1 VTGTVNGTQRLAAIA
16 CIAASALSPGTTAA
30 ADWSP
35 SRPLRIITTDV
46 GNNNDLLS
54 RLLADSL
61 APALGQ
67 QVVVENRGGA
77 GGGLA
82 VERLKSAVP
91 DGHTIMVH
99 GTSIWLLP
107 LLRKD
112 VSWDPFS
119 DFAPVSMIARGAAV
133 LVVPASLPPRSVA
146 ELIEYAKA
154 RPGQL
159 NYVSVDDGAPS
170 HLAAELF
177 VTRAG
182 IKVVRVAYRGGA
194 AAFNGL
200 MSGEGHMMVNA
211 IAPSMVHV
219 KAGRL
224 RALGVTAP
232 SKLLPDMPV
241 IGTLL
246 PGYEWITHQ
255 VVLAPAKTPP
265 AVIRRLNAEVVRA
278 LDRPELKDRSVAF
291 GTEIGG
297 SSPAQVT
304 AMMKSE
310 TARMRPIIQG
320 AGVRLN

>member
-1 VTGTVNGTQRLAAIA
+1 MTRTQRLAAIA
-16 CIAASALSPGTTAA
+16 CIAAGALSPGMSAA

-35 SRPLRIITTDV
+35 TRPLRIVTTDV
-46 GNNNDLLS
+46 GNSNDLLS
-54 RLLADSL
+54 RLLAESL
-61 APALGQ
+61 TPALGQ
-67 QVVVENRGGA
+67 QVIVENRGGA

-82 VERLKSAVP
+82 VEKLKAAAP

-112 VSWDPFS
+112 APWDPFS
-119 DFAPVSMIARGAAV
+119 DFAPISMIARSAAV
-133 LVVPASLPPRSVA
+133 LVVPVSLPPRSVA

-159 NYVSVDDGAPS
+159 NYVSVDDGSPS

-177 VTRAG
+177 TSKAG
-182 IKVVRVAYRGGA
+182 INVVRVAYKGGA

-211 IAPSMVHV
+211 IPPAMAHV
-219 KAGRL
+219 RAGRL

-232 SKLLPDMPV
+232 SRMLPDVPV
-241 IGTLL
+241 IGTTL

-255 VVLAPAKTPP
+255 VVLAPAKTPA
-265 AVIRRLNAEVVRA
+265 AVVKRLNAEVVRA
-278 LDRPELKDRSVAF
+278 LDQPELKDR
-291 GTEIGG
+291 GMKLGIETGG
-297 SSPAQVT
+297 SGSAEVT

-310 TARMRPIIQG
+310 TARMRPIIQR

>member
-1 VTGTVNGTQRLAAIA
+1 MKRLLAAIA
-16 CIAASALSPGTTAA
+16 CVATGALTPGPAAA

-35 SRPLRIITTDV
+35 SRPLRIVTTDV
-46 GNNNDLLS
+46 GNSNDLLS
-54 RLLADSL
+54 RLLAESL
-61 APALGQ
+61 TPALGQ

-77 GGGLA
+77 GGGMA
-82 VERLKSAVP
+82 VDRLKAAAP

-112 VSWDPFS
+112 VPWDPFN
-119 DFAPVSMIARGAAV
+119 DFAPVSLISRSPAV
-133 LVVPASLPPRSVA
+133 LVVPVSLPPRSVA

-154 RPGQL
+154 RPGEL
-159 NYVSVDDGAPS
+159 NYVSVDDGSPS

-177 VTRAG
+177 NTRAG
-182 IKVVRVAYRGGA
+182 IKVVRIAYKGGA

-200 MSGEGHMMVNA
+200 MGGEGHMMVNA

-219 KAGRL
+219 NAGRL

-232 SKLLPDMPV
+232 SKLLPDIPV
-241 IGTLL
+241 IGTTV

-255 VVLAPAKTPP
+255 VVLAPAKTP
-265 AVIRRLNAEVVRA
+265 AAIVKRLNAEVVRA
-278 LDRPELKDRSVAF
+278 LERPELRERGMKL
-291 GTEIGG
+291 GIELGG
-297 SSPAQVT
+297 SASAQVT
-304 AMMKSE
+304 AMMKAE
-310 TARMRPIIQG
+310 TARMRPVIQR

>member
-1 VTGTVNGTQRLAAIA
+1 MKRQLAAIA
-16 CIAASALSPGTTAA
+16 CIAAGALSPGASAA

-35 SRPLRIITTDV
+35 TRSLRIITTDV
-46 GNNNDLLS
+46 GNSNDLLS
-54 RLLADSL
+54 RLLADTL
-61 APALGQ
+61 TPALGQ
-67 QVVVENRGGA
+67 QVIVENRGGA
-77 GGGLA
+77 GGGIA
-82 VERLKSAVP
+82 VDRLKAAAP

-112 VSWDPFS
+112 VPWDPIS
-119 DFAPVSMIARGAAV
+119 DFAPISMIARSAAV
-133 LVVPASLPPRSVA
+133 LIVPASLPPRSVA
-146 ELIEYAKA
+146 ELIDYAKA

-177 VTRAG
+177 TSKAG
-182 IKVVRVAYRGGA
+182 IKVVRVAYKGGA

-200 MSGEGHMMVNA
+200 LAGEGHMMVNA
-211 IAPSMVHV
+211 IPPAMPHV
-219 KAGRL
+219 TAGRL

-232 SKLLPDMPV
+232 SRILPDVPV
-241 IGTLL
+241 IGTIL

-265 AVIRRLNAEVVRA
+265 AIVKRLNAEVVRA
-278 LDRPELKDRSVAF
+278 LDRPELKER
-291 GTEIGG
+291 GMKLGIEMGG
-297 SSPAQVT
+297 SGSAQVT

-310 TARMRPIIQG
+310 MARMRPVIQG

>member
-1 VTGTVNGTQRLAAIA
+1 M
-16 CIAASALSPGTTAA
+16 
-30 ADWSP
+30 
-35 SRPLRIITTDV
+35 
-46 GNNNDLLS
+46 
-54 RLLADSL
+54 LADSL
-61 APALGQ
+61 TLSLGQ
-67 QVVVENRGGA
+67 QVIVENRGGA

-82 VERLKSAVP
+82 VERLKSAAP

-133 LVVPASLPPRSVA
+133 LVVPVSLPPRSVA
-146 ELIEYAKA
+146 ELIEYARA

-159 NYVSVDDGAPS
+159 NYVSVDDGSPS

-177 VTRAG
+177 VSKAG

-200 MSGEGHMMVNA
+200 LAGEGHMMVNA

-246 PGYEWITHQ
+246 PGYEWITNQ
-255 VVLAPAKTPP
+255 VVLAPVRTPP
-265 AVIRRLNAEVVRA
+265 AIIKRLNSEVVRA
-278 LDRPELKDRSVAF
+278 LERPELRDRGMAL
-291 GTEIGG
+291 GTEVGG

>member
-1 VTGTVNGTQRLAAIA
+1 MKRLLAAIA
-16 CIAASALSPGTTAA
+16 CIAAGALSAGLSAA
-30 ADWSP
+30 AEWSP
-35 SRPLRIITTDV
+35 TRPLRIITTDV
-46 GNNNDLLS
+46 GNSNDLLS
-54 RLLADSL
+54 RLLAESL
-61 APALGQ
+61 TPALGQ

-82 VERLKSAVP
+82 VDRLKAAAP

-112 VSWDPFS
+112 TPWDPFS
-119 DFAPVSMIARGAAV
+119 DFAPVSMISRNPAV
-133 LVVPASLPPRSVA
+133 LVVPVSLPPKSVA

-159 NYVSVDDGAPS
+159 NYVSVDDGSPS

-177 VTRAG
+177 TTRAG
-182 IKVVRVAYRGGA
+182 IKVVRVAYKGGA

-200 MSGEGHMMVNA
+200 MGGEGHMMVNA
-211 IAPSMVHV
+211 IAPSMAHV
-219 KAGRL
+219 RAGRL

-232 SKLLPDMPV
+232 SRMVPDVPV
-241 IGTLL
+241 IGTIV

-265 AVIRRLNAEVVRA
+265 AVVKRLNAVVVRA
-278 LDRPELKDRSVAF
+278 LDQPELKERGMKL
-291 GTEIGG
+291 GTELGG
-297 SSPAQVT
+297 SASAEVT

-310 TARMRPIIQG
+310 TARMRPVIQR

>member
-1 VTGTVNGTQRLAAIA
+1 MTRTQRLAAIA
-16 CIAASALSPGTTAA
+16 CIAAGALSPGMSAA

-35 SRPLRIITTDV
+35 TRPLRIVTTDV
-46 GNNNDLLS
+46 GNSNDLLS
-54 RLLADSL
+54 RLLAESL
-61 APALGQ
+61 TPALGQ
-67 QVVVENRGGA
+67 QVIVENRGGA

-82 VERLKSAVP
+82 VEKLKAAAP

-112 VSWDPFS
+112 VPWDPFS
-119 DFAPVSMIARGAAV
+119 DFAPISMIARSAAV
-133 LVVPASLPPRSVA
+133 LVVPVSLPPRSVA
-146 ELIEYAKA
+146 ELIEYARA

-159 NYVSVDDGAPS
+159 NYVSVDDGSPS

-177 VTRAG
+177 ATRAG
-182 IKVVRVAYRGGA
+182 IKVVRVAYKGGA

-219 KAGRL
+219 NAGRL

-232 SKLLPDMPV
+232 SRLLPDIPV
-241 IGTLL
+241 IGTTV

-255 VVLAPAKTPP
+255 VVLAPARTPP
-265 AVIRRLNAEVVRA
+265 AVVKRLNAEVARA
-278 LDRPELKDRSVAF
+278 LDRPELKDR
-291 GTEIGG
+291 GMKLGIELGG
-297 SSPAQVT
+297 SASAEVT

-310 TARMRPIIQG
+310 TARMRPIIQR

>member
-1 VTGTVNGTQRLAAIA
+1 MTRTQLLAAIA
-16 CIAASALSPGTTAA
+16 CIAAGALPPGPSAA

-35 SRPLRIITTDV
+35 TRPLRIITTDV
-46 GNNNDLLS
+46 GNSNDLLS
-54 RLLADSL
+54 RLLAESL
-61 APALGQ
+61 TPVLGQ
-67 QVVVENRGGA
+67 QVIVENRGGA

-82 VERLKSAVP
+82 VDRLKAAAP

-112 VSWDPFS
+112 VPWDPFS
-119 DFAPVSMIARGAAV
+119 DFAPISMIARSAAV
-133 LVVPASLPPRSVA
+133 LVVPVSLPPKSVT

-159 NYVSVDDGAPS
+159 NYVSVDDGSPS

-177 VTRAG
+177 TTRAG
-182 IKVVRVAYRGGA
+182 IKVVRVAYKGGA

-200 MSGEGHMMVNA
+200 MAGEGHMMVNA
-211 IAPSMVHV
+211 IPPAMAHV
-219 KAGRL
+219 RAGRL

-232 SKLLPDMPV
+232 SRMLPDVPV
-241 IGTLL
+241 IGTIV

-265 AVIRRLNAEVVRA
+265 AVVKRLNAEVVRA
-278 LDRPELKDRSVAF
+278 LDQPELKDR
-291 GTEIGG
+291 GTKLGIETGG
-297 SSPAQVT
+297 SGSAEVT

>member
-1 VTGTVNGTQRLAAIA
+1 MTRTRRLAAIT
-16 CIAASALSPGTTAA
+16 CIAAGALSPGTSAA

-35 SRPLRIITTDV
+35 TRPLRIITTDV
-46 GNNNDLLS
+46 GNSNDLLS
-54 RLLADSL
+54 RMLAESL
-61 APALGQ
+61 TPALGQ

-82 VERLKSAVP
+82 VERLKAAAP

-112 VSWDPFS
+112 VPWDPFS
-119 DFAPVSMIARGAAV
+119 DFAPISMIARNAAV
-133 LVVPASLPPRSVA
+133 LVVPVSLPPKSVT

-177 VTRAG
+177 TLKAG
-182 IKVVRVAYRGGA
+182 IKVVRVAYKGGA

-200 MSGEGHMMVNA
+200 LAGEGHMMVNA
-211 IAPSMVHV
+211 IPPSMAHV
-219 KAGRL
+219 RAGRL

-232 SKLLPDMPV
+232 TRMVPDVPV
-241 IGTLL
+241 IGTIV

-265 AVIRRLNAEVVRA
+265 AVVKRLNAEVVRV
-278 LDRPELKDRSVAF
+278 LDQPELKDRGMKLGIELS
-291 GTEIGG
+291 G
-297 SSPAQVT
+297 SASAEVT

-310 TARMRPIIQG
+310 TARMRPIIQRSG
-320 AGVRLN
+320 ITVH